1 MRASTWAMFGGS
13 NAFKEPY
20 ATAYRKEVSTVA
32 KNKRVKE
39 TLQDAEKVA
48 TVWKENPELAMG
60 NLKYKEFDAIYTATD
75 GLIKDTL
82 GREAELVGLKKQR
95 DDQVRQL
102 QDLVTRFRSV
112 ARAHF
117 GQNSKEYAQVGGT
130 PTSARKSRTHKA
142 EPDSET
148 ESVQKSA

>member
-1 MRASTWAMFGGS
+1 
-13 NAFKEPY
+13 
-20 ATAYRKEVSTVA
+20 VA
-32 KNKRVKE
+32 RNTRVKE
-39 TLQDAEKVA
+39 TLQDAERVV

-60 NLKYKEFDAIYTATD
+60 NLKYKEFDAIYTATN

-117 GQNSKEYAQVGGT
+117 GPDSKEYAQVGGT
-130 PTSARKSRTHKA
+130 PTSARKPRAHKA
-142 EPDSET
+142 EPDSQPEP
-148 ESVQKSA
+148 VHAGA